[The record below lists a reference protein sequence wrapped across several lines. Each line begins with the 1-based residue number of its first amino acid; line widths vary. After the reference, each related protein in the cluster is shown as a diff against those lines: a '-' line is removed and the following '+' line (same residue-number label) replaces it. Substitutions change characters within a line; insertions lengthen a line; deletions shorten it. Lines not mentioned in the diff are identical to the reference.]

1 MKLDQL
7 EQVVE
12 IANTRS
18 ISKAATNLF
27 LSQPSL
33 STSIKQLEGEL
44 GADIFSRTRKGVELT
59 PFGMNFVKYA
69 EKILEQVHTLG
80 KLSKENIPQISQTL
94 SVANGHFR
102 FASVVIAMMLNRH
115 REDGARFILR
125 NGINEDCIDWTADG
139 VCDIG
144 IVSFK
149 LDEENEF
156 KRLMK
161 LKQLNYQVIYQPPSR
176 VIIGEGHP
184 LFHTS
189 VTEVD
194 YKAMMRYPLIAYD
207 DAAIKSY
214 LRSTYLHAASHNLR
228 VIVTDRAS
236 MYEMLEFT
244 DGYSLGLSND
254 TVYGNV
260 PRYPKTRT
268 LKLKNS
274 QARHCIAWIA
284 SANVEFMPLGKEYI
298 ELLADVCTKQ
308 DFWQLH
314 PDITIE
320 PGKRP

>member
-1 MKLDQL
+1 MKLEQL

-12 IANTRS
+12 VANTRS

-33 STSIKQLEGEL
+33 STSIKQLETEL
-44 GADIFSRTRKGVELT
+44 GADIFNRTRRGVELT
-59 PFGMNFVKYA
+59 PFGMTFVKYA
-69 EKILEQVHTLG
+69 EKILEQVDSLG
-80 KLSKENIPQISQTL
+80 SLCKENLPLVSQTL

-102 FASVVIAMMLNRH
+102 FASVVTAMLLNRH

-125 NGINEDCIDWTADG
+125 NGINSDVIDWVAQG

-144 IVSFK
+144 IISFK
-149 LDEENEF
+149 LGEEKEF
-156 KRLMK
+156 KQLMK
-161 LKQLNYQVIYQPPSR
+161 TKRLRYQQIYQPPSR

-184 LFHTS
+184 LFHTT

-194 YKAMMRYPLIAYD
+194 YSELAKYPLISYD
-207 DAAIKSY
+207 DAAVKSY
-214 LRSTYLHAASHNLR
+214 LRSAYIRAASDNLR

-244 DGYSLGLSND
+244 DGYSFGLSND
-254 TVYGNV
+254 TVYENV
-260 PRYPKTRT
+260 PRHQKTRT
-268 LKLKNS
+268 LKLRNNRV
-274 QARHCIAWIA
+274 QHAIAWIA

-298 ELLADVCTKQ
+298 ELLTDVCTRK
-308 DFWQLH
+308 DFWELH

-320 PGKRP
+320 PGKQP